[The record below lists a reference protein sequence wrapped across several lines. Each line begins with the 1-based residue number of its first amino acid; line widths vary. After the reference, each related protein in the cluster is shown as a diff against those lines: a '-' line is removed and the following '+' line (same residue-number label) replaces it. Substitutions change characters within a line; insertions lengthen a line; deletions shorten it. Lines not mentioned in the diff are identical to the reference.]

1 MSSETIT
8 EFLSLLLREGKGERE
23 GDGDGDA
30 ESEILTKRW
39 SILCLKAP
47 LGQLRGRQL
56 PKRQLPAQPWLAVG
70 QLQSMEG
77 GVRGGVIENKRVTRS
92 RLGQSGRPS
101 QPARGRGANVCVI
114 CRTVVN
120 S

>member
-23 GDGDGDA
+23 GDGDGEA

-70 QLQSMEG
+70 QLRSMEG
-77 GVRGGVIENKRVTRS
+77 GHQGWGDWEQE
-92 RLGQSGRPS
+92 G
-101 QPARGRGANVCVI
+101 
-114 CRTVVN
+114 
-120 S
+120 

>member
-23 GDGDGDA
+23 VDGEA

-77 GVRGGVIENKRVTRS
+77 GPQGWGD
-92 RLGQSGRPS
+92 
-101 QPARGRGANVCVI
+101 
-114 CRTVVN
+114 
-120 S
+120 

>member
-1 MSSETIT
+1 MP
-8 EFLSLLLREGKGERE
+8 SLY
-23 GDGDGDA
+23 DSQA
-30 ESEILTKRW
+30 ESGDSDEEVEYFVPQGSPESAL
-39 SILCLKAP
+39 
-47 LGQLRGRQL
+47 GRQR